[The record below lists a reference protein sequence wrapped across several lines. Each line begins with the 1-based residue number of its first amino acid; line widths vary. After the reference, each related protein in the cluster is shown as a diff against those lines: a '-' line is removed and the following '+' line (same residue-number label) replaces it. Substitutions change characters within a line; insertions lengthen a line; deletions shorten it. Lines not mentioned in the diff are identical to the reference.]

1 MNIAQIA
8 RMAQQMQAQVAQAQ
22 DELRETTLEA
32 TAGGGAVRVVITG
45 AQEVRQVEID
55 RSAVDPDEV
64 EMLQDLV
71 MAAVNDAI
79 SRSKELERERMSSVA
94 GGVGL
99 AGMPGLPG
107 AIGPIDGIGPGRIRA
122 KQLIVRVAAGGIEE
136 VILATNP
143 NLEGEATAMYLADL
157 LAPHVPVVSRIARGL
172 PVGGDLEYADD
183 VTLI

>member
-22 DELRETTLEA
+22 DELHETTLEA

-55 RSAVDPDEV
+55 RGAVDPDEV

-71 MAAVNDAI
+71 MAAVNEAI
-79 SRSKELERERMSSVA
+79 TRSKELERERMASVA

-99 AGMPGLPG
+99 PGMPGLPG
-107 AIGPIDGIGPGRIRA
+107 LSSP
-122 KQLIVRVAAGGIEE
+122 
-136 VILATNP
+136 
-143 NLEGEATAMYLADL
+143 
-157 LAPHVPVVSRIARGL
+157 SRPRR
-172 PVGGDLEYADD
+172 
-183 VTLI
+183 